1 MTIPKPPAA
10 IGTSLDGPAIYI
22 ACLASY
28 NAGTL
33 HGFWCDLTIAT
44 TAEDIQECI
53 DYVLATSPATLAE
66 EYAIHDQQ
74 LLAGP
79 LTGTEWPD
87 LDEIERY
94 MDVYL
99 DLGDTEQIA
108 YRVCCN
114 DTGTILSD
122 DDFREMYCGVFDK
135 PADYAYDLA
144 VECGDDVDSA
154 KWPFSCID
162 WERAWRELSYDG
174 YSAEYSSDAGG
185 YIITRSV

>member
-74 LLAGP
+74 LLAGGP
-79 LTGTEWPD
+79 
-87 LDEIERY
+87 
-94 MDVYL
+94 
-99 DLGDTEQIA
+99 EQEQAI
-108 YRVCCN
+108 
-114 DTGTILSD
+114 
-122 DDFREMYCGVFDK
+122 
-135 PADYAYDLA
+135 
-144 VECGDDVDSA
+144 
-154 KWPFSCID
+154 
-162 WERAWRELSYDG
+162 
-174 YSAEYSSDAGG
+174 
-185 YIITRSV
+185 